1 MAQAQL
7 KEELIPSGGIADF
20 VMSDAEIAALEAE
33 EAREEFGDS
42 GIARFE
48 PIAKRMASY
57 GRYGDDQ
64 VVHAE
69 TGELLVPRALLEQ
82 SPELKQSIFNHL
94 RDMGIEDPDR
104 YVVGSSAN
112 SINPDTGMPEF
123 FLKKIFRGVRKT
135 VSNVAKGVSKAVS
148 KVGKVL
154 KKVAPVVLPIALA
167 MTPLG
172 AIYGA
177 ALGSGIGTLIQGGNI
192 KDALKSALISG
203 VSGAVFSGV
212 SSKLGGGTF
221 TGGMK
226 EAAAN
231 PMGRL
236 SQTGKALGAGDP
248 FRSFTPTGD
257 QIADDIA
264 AGRADA
270 GVREAQDLAG
280 TTPMEEYT
288 QAVDIRG
295 KAPSLSPDVAAVN
308 DPYFQ
313 DAAGNFDATGRN
325 YTGFRSEG
333 IGRVSDGAGYD
344 YRFGGTGGPTPDR
357 VATFGEAPP
366 LSQTLPDYKTV
377 GNLDNLGATETSFFD
392 TAKGYASDAGDYLF
406 RGGKSAQDVA
416 LAQDAAEQA
425 YLAKAAR
432 TGIAPTEAGLAA
444 ARSAA
449 GPGYIARFGPSVG
462 LATLGATAGGFFDAP
477 PEEENELAEEFQQT
491 GSDLLAQS
499 PETFMLAGRDP
510 RYSQGQYVVPTEYG
524 LASRP
529 MFFNNPFMRYQ
540 APQMLAAAG
549 GEVYPRRNGGIM
561 PNEGIPDQDSVRALL
576 MPGEF
581 VMTKDAVRGLGGG
594 NLNQGINNMYSMMRN
609 LETQGQVA

>member
-20 VMSDAEIAALEAE
+20 VMSEAEIAALEAE
-33 EAREEFGDS
+33 EVRDQFGDS

-69 TGELLVPRALLEQ
+69 TGELLVPKALIEQ
-82 SPELKQSIFNHL
+82 SPELKESIFNHL
-94 RDMGIEDPDR
+94 REMGVEDPDR

-112 SINPDTGMPEF
+112 SINPDTGLPEF
-123 FLKKIFRGVRKT
+123 FFKSIRRA
-135 VSNVAKGVSKAVS
+135 VSKVAKGVSKAVS

-154 KKVAPVVLPIALA
+154 KKVAPIVLPVVLTPI
-167 MTPLG
+167 LG
-172 AIYGA
+172 PVYAGA
-177 ALGSGIGTLIQGGNI
+177 VGSGIGSLLNGGSL
-192 KDALKSALISG
+192 KDAVKAAALGG
-203 VSGAVFSGV
+203 VTGAVFAG
-212 SSKLGGGTF
+212 
-221 TGGMK
+221 
-226 EAAAN
+226 A
-231 PMGRL
+231 
-236 SQTGKALGAGDP
+236 TGKGSFFDNIKAATADAGGRFSQLGSAIGKSASTGSFDP
-248 FRSFTPTGD
+248 LMQGYQPTGS

-270 GVREAQDLAG
+270 GVAEAQELAG

-357 VATFGEAPP
+357 VA
-366 LSQTLPDYKTV
+366 
-377 GNLDNLGATETSFFD
+377 SF
-392 TAKGYASDAGDYLF
+392 
-406 RGGKSAQDVA
+406 
-416 LAQDAAEQA
+416 AEQA
-425 YLAKAAR
+425 GSTASSTAGGGSGTSVFDSLSEYGTKAKNLYGEYISPSRGMPTASDIAGKTKELMAINPDLGSAEATALATKELTPNLIARYAPIGAIGAA
-432 TGIAPTEAGLAA
+432 GAA
-444 ARSAA
+444 AA
-449 GPGYIARFGPSVG
+449 
-462 LATLGATAGGFFDAP
+462 GFFDAAP
-477 PEEENELAEEFQQT
+477 QEDPNLVDRRT
-491 GSDLLAQS
+491 GADLLAEN
-499 PETFMLAGRDP
+499 PDEYMVGGRTP
-510 RYSQGQYVVPTEYG
+510 QYATGPTTVQTQYG
-524 LASRP
+524 LPSGGQVYR
-529 MFFNNPFMRYQ
+529 NPFMR
-540 APQMLAAAG
+540 PQMYAAAG

-561 PNEGIPDQDSVRALL
+561 PNEGVPDQDSVRALL

-581 VMTKDAVRGLGGG
+581 VMTKNAVRGLGNG

-609 LETQGQVA
+609 LEAKGQVS

>member
-7 KEELIPSGGIADF
+7 QEELIPAGGIADF

-172 AIYGA
+172 AMYGA

-192 KDALKSALISG
+192 KDALKSALVAGAIGGIS
-203 VSGAVFSGV
+203 SG
-212 SSKLGGGTF
+212 F
-221 TGGMK
+221 TGSEGSFVENVK
-226 EAAAN
+226 AAAKN

-248 FRSFTPTGD
+248 FRSFSATPSGSE
-257 QIADDIA
+257 IADDIA

-270 GVREAQDLAG
+270 GVSEAQDLAKTRG
-280 TTPMEEYT
+280 TTT
-288 QAVDIRG
+288 ADVQAQAAKITG
-295 KAPSLSPDVAAVN
+295 PSMDPNVARID
-308 DPYFQ
+308 DPFFQ
-313 DAAGNFDATGRN
+313 DAAGNFDMDKYNRYLGETGRTQTLN
-325 YTGFRSEG
+325 
-333 IGRVSDGAGYD
+333 
-344 YRFGGTGGPTPDR
+344 
-357 VATFGEAPP
+357 
-366 LSQTLPDYKTV
+366 TLPDGTRV
-377 GNLDNLGATETSFFD
+377 VASDVPRSVTGGIDLDAANVQQNLMPTTGPGVTPEIPATTEASFFD
-392 TAKGYASDAGDYLF
+392 KAKGYGQKTLDFFNPYAGEKTAIDVLKE
-406 RGGKSAQDVA
+406 RGIDPLKATA
-416 LAQDAAEQA
+416 EELKAAEMV
-425 YLAKAAR
+425 
-432 TGIAPTEAGLAA
+432 
-444 ARSAA
+444 AA
-449 GPGYIARFGPSVG
+449 GTSKGMTGYLPAVG
-462 LATLGATAGGFFDAP
+462 LATLGATAGGFFET
-477 PEEENELAEEFQQT
+477 PEETNELAEEFQQT
-491 GSDLLAQS
+491 GVDLVAQN
-499 PETFMLAGRDP
+499 PEQFMLAGRDP
-510 RYSQGQYVVPTEYG
+510 RYATGPNVVGTQYSYTIPEYM
-524 LASRP
+524 RQ
-529 MFFNNPFMRYQ
+529 NPFLR
-540 APQMLAAAG
+540 PQMRAAAG

-581 VMTKDAVRGLGGG
+581 VMTKDAVRGLGSG

-609 LETQGQVA
+609 LETRGQVA